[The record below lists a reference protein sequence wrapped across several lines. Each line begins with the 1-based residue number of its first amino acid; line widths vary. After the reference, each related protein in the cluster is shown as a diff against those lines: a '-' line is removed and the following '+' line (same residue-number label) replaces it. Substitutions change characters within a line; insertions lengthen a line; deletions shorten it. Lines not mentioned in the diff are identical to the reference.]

1 MVRFCNR
8 RGSAHD
14 VLRWVHRPY
23 AVDPAGWTHSRCADC
38 RGHRTGIFY
47 SWWLAAVAVISL
59 AVGIWL
65 TRWEPPPSD
74 IIVSFYTLGTLIA
87 ALGVTAL
94 MILRA
99 HQTAK
104 QKAIE
109 QVLAEEGEEIDAL
122 LAQEYKR
129 GH

>member
-1 MVRFCNR
+1 M
-8 RGSAHD
+8 
-14 VLRWVHRPY
+14 
-23 AVDPAGWTHSRCADC
+23 
-38 RGHRTGIFY
+38 
-47 SWWLAAVAVISL
+47 
-59 AVGIWL
+59 
-65 TRWEPPPSD
+65 
-74 IIVSFYTLGTLIA
+74 SFYTLGTLIA